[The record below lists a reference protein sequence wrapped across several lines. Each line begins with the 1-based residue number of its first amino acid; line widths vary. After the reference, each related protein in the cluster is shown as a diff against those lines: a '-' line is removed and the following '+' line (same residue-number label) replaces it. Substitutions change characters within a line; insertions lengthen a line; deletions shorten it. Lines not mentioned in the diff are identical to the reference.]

1 MSDKNTEKQP
11 GEFLIP
17 LVKMMEPFSGNE
29 INKLPKPYKA
39 DNLKGN
45 CKECGGYHGL
55 PAAHLDY
62 VGHAALTKRL
72 LGTDLHWNW
81 EPLALDEQGLPQLDR
96 NGGLWIKLTV
106 CGMTR
111 LGYGDATGKTGGN
124 AVKELIGDALRNAGM
139 RFGAALDLWHKGD
152 LWEVAEAKGVTED
165 GVVIGAGKEPKAFVK
180 KSPPVEEPTPV
191 DYPDDVLFAAA
202 NAFDNIE
209 QIEDEAELK
218 KWYATVEQY
227 WEVKVDLAG
236 STIKKA
242 TTDRLAAIR
251 KGQTNV

>member
-1 MSDKNTEKQP
+1 MLDGLPERVLLPELPKQ
-11 GEFLIP
+11 LA
-17 LVKMMEPFSGNE
+17 KMLEPFAGNE

-45 CKECGGYHGL
+45 CKDCGGYHGL

-72 LGTDLHWNW
+72 LETDLHWNW
-81 EPLALDEQGLPQLDR
+81 EPLALDEQGLPQLDKS
-96 NGGLWIKLTV
+96 GGLWIKLTV

-124 AVKELIGDALRNAGM
+124 AIKELIGDALRNAGM

-165 GVVIGAGKEPKAFVK
+165 GVVIGEGKEPKPK
-180 KSPPVEEPTPV
+180 ITKSPRVKEVISYTDEERE
-191 DYPDDVLFAAA
+191 AASM
-202 NAFDNIE
+202 AFDNIE
-209 QIEDEAELK
+209 SIQTAEELQ
-218 KWYATVEQY
+218 KWYNTVEKY
-227 WEVKVDLAG
+227 WDVPVDLAG

-242 TTDRLAAIR
+242 TTDRLAEIR